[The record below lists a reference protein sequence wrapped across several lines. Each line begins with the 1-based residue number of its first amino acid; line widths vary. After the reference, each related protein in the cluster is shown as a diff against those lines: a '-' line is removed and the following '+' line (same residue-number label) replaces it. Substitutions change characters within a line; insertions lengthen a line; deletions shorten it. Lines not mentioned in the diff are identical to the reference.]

1 MSERDT
7 MSKKEPEKKLVGQW
21 RKIHGAIW
29 LFGLAVLIWKGWMWP
44 GILFLIA
51 FSAIV
56 EIVIMRFVPSSY
68 VEEEPEGSTLS
79 QKPAPPI
86 SPPPFMGTVGEN
98 VSYHPEQLPT
108 NCPRCGA
115 PSRGHEVK
123 WTSPY
128 SADCS
133 FCGANL
139 PLTKP
144 SP

>member
-1 MSERDT
+1 MSRQ
-7 MSKKEPEKKLVGQW
+7 EPKKKLVGQW
-21 RKIHGAIW
+21 RNLHGAIW
-29 LFGLAVLIWKGWMWP
+29 LIGLAILIWKGWMWP
-44 GILFLIA
+44 GILFLLA
-51 FSAIV
+51 FSAILEFV
-56 EIVIMRFVPSSY
+56 IVRFVPSSY
-68 VEEEPEGSTLS
+68 IEEEELPTSS

-98 VSYHPEQLPT
+98 ATYHPEQLPT